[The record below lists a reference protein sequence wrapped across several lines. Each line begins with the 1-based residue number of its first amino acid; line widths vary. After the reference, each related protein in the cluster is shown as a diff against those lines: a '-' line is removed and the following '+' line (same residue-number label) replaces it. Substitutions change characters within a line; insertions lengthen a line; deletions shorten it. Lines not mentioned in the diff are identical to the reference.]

1 MSGRIAFFD
10 FDGTITYKDTL
21 LEFIRFAKG
30 DIGFYSGF
38 MLYSP
43 ALVAFKLKL
52 ISNQAAKQ
60 LILRHFFGKTP
71 LSRFSKLCNDF
82 AVKVVPGLV
91 RYKALHELQE
101 LEKKNFRIVVVSA
114 SAENWVKLW
123 AEKMGYDYIAT
134 RLETVSDNITGRITG
149 SNCFGE
155 EKVTR
160 IQQQYNLSEYS
171 EIYCYGD
178 SEGDKPM
185 LALGTKSFFKPFR

>member
-10 FDGTITYKDTL
+10 FDGTITHKDTL

-30 DIGFYSGF
+30 DLAFYSGF
-38 MLYSP
+38 LLYSP

-60 LILRHFFGKTP
+60 LILQHFFRKTP
-71 LSRFSKLCNDF
+71 VSKFRDLCNEF
-82 AVKVVPGLV
+82 AVKVIPGLV
-91 RYKALHELQE
+91 RYKALHELQQ
-101 LEKKNFRIVVVSA
+101 LENNNFRIVVVSA
-114 SAENWVKLW
+114 SAEDWVKIW

-134 RLETVSDNITGRITG
+134 RLEINSDYITGRITG

-155 EKVTR
+155 EKVQR
-160 IQQQYNLSEYS
+160 IRQQYNLADYA

-178 SEGDKPM
+178 STGDRPM

>member
-1 MSGRIAFFD
+1 VSGRIAFFD
-10 FDGTITYKDTL
+10 FDGTITHKDTL

-30 DIGFYSGF
+30 DVGFYSGF
-38 MLYSP
+38 LLYSP

-60 LILRHFFGKTP
+60 LILKHFFGRTT
-71 LSRFSKLCNDF
+71 LSKFSQLCDEF
-82 AVKVVPGLV
+82 AMKVIPGLV

-101 LEKKNFRIVVVSA
+101 LEKKDFRIVVVSA
-114 SAENWVKLW
+114 SAENWVKIW

-134 RLETVSDNITGRITG
+134 RLETISDSITGKIQG

-155 EKVTR
+155 EKVSR
-160 IQQQYNLSEYS
+160 INQQYDLAEYS

-178 SEGDKPM
+178 SAGDRPM

>member
-1 MSGRIAFFD
+1 VSGRIAFFD
-10 FDGTITYKDTL
+10 FDGTITQKDTL
-21 LEFIRFAKG
+21 LEFIRYAKG
-30 DIGFYSGF
+30 DIKFYSGF
-38 MLYSP
+38 LLYSP
-43 ALVAFKLKL
+43 ALVAFKLRL
-52 ISNQAAKQ
+52 ISNQVAKQ

-71 LSRFSKLCNDF
+71 LSKFSQMCNDF

-101 LEKKNFRIVVVSA
+101 LEKNNFRIVVVSA

-123 AEKMGYDYIAT
+123 AEKMGYEYIAT

-160 IQQQYNLSEYS
+160 IQQQYNLDEYS

-178 SEGDKPM
+178 SAGDKPM
-185 LALGTKSFFKPFR
+185 LALGTKSFYKPFR

>member
-1 MSGRIAFFD
+1 VNGRIAFFD
-10 FDGTITYKDTL
+10 FDGTITHKDTL

-30 DIGFYSGF
+30 NIGFYSGF
-38 MLYSP
+38 LLYSP
-43 ALVAFKLKL
+43 ALVAFKLKM

-60 LILRHFFGKTP
+60 LILRHFFGNMSVTE
-71 LSRFSKLCNDF
+71 FSKLCNDF

-101 LEKKNFRIVVVSA
+101 LEQKNFRIVVVSA

-134 RLETVSDNITGRITG
+134 RLETVSDSITGRITG

-155 EKVTR
+155 EKVNR
-160 IQQQYNLSEYS
+160 IKQQYNLSEYS

-178 SEGDKPM
+178 SDGDRPM
-185 LALGTKSFFKPFR
+185 LALGTKSFFKPFT

>member
-1 MSGRIAFFD
+1 MNGRIAFFD

-38 MLYSP
+38 LLYSP

-60 LILRHFFGKTP
+60 LILRHFFGKMP
-71 LSRFSKLCNDF
+71 LAEFNKLCNDF

-101 LEKKNFRIVVVSA
+101 LEKNNFRIVVVSA

-123 AEKMGYDYIAT
+123 AEKMGYEYIAT
-134 RLETVSDNITGRITG
+134 RLETVGDSITGRIAG

-155 EKVTR
+155 EKVNR
-160 IQQQYNLSEYS
+160 IKQQYNLSDYS
-171 EIYCYGD
+171 EVYCYGD
-178 SEGDKPM
+178 SAGDRPM
-185 LALGTKSFFKPFR
+185 LALGTKSFFKPFT

>member
-1 MSGRIAFFD
+1 VNGRIAFFD
-10 FDGTITYKDTL
+10 FDGTITHKDTL

-38 MLYSP
+38 LLYSP
-43 ALVAFKLKL
+43 ALVAFKLKI

-60 LILRHFFGKTP
+60 LILRHFFGKMSVTE
-71 LSRFSKLCNDF
+71 FGKLCNDF

-101 LEKKNFRIVVVSA
+101 LEQKNFRIVVVSA

-134 RLETVSDNITGRITG
+134 RLETVSDCITGRITG

-155 EKVTR
+155 EKVNR
-160 IQQQYNLSEYS
+160 IKQQYKLSEYS

-178 SEGDKPM
+178 SDGDRPM
-185 LALGTKSFFKPFR
+185 LALGTKSFFKPFT

>member
-1 MSGRIAFFD
+1 LSGRIAFFD
-10 FDGTITYKDTL
+10 FDGTITHKDTL

-30 DIGFYSGF
+30 GMGFYSGF
-38 MLYSP
+38 LLYSP
-43 ALVAFKLKL
+43 ALVAFKLNF
-52 ISNQAAKQ
+52 ISNQTAKQ
-60 LILRHFFGKTP
+60 LVLRHFFGKTP
-71 LSRFSKLCNDF
+71 LSKFSRLCNDF
-82 AVKVVPGLV
+82 AIEVIPGLV

-101 LEKKNFRIVVVSA
+101 LEKKNFQIVIVSA

-134 RLETVSDNITGRITG
+134 RLETISDNITGRING

-160 IQQQYNLSEYS
+160 IQQQYNLAQYS

-178 SEGDKPM
+178 SAGDRPM
-185 LALGTKSFFKPFR
+185 LGLGTKSFFKPFR